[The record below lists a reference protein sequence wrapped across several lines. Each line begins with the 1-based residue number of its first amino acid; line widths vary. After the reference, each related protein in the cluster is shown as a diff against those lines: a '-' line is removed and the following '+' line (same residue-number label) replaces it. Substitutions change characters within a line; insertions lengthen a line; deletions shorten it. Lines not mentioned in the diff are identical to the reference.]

1 MSEIKRVV
9 LNTLETQ
16 KVSDKVIKKVTKT
29 ARITLIL
36 PESNEDEYPEF
47 NYKDELAAAVKKK
60 SKPVKDSSNCVENGL
75 DPFGENDDDVRRIAQ
90 EMEAK
95 YGSGVTKKKRKGRK
109 DDYADIGM
117 GYDESDPFIDNTDG
131 YDEIIPQN
139 VTTLHGGFYVN
150 CGALVFKT
158 DDEAS
163 SNASSSDPSSPDA
176 SSSSESE
183 GEEKQ
188 TPKNR
193 KRILETSD
201 SDSDTANPN
210 QKEKKPKV
218 QSAATTMQQAIQKKL
233 FSTTKIQVKKR
244 RLIDPLKKTV
254 KDLLRE
260 KREDLNMT
268 VPEELKTVEDNIEKE
283 SSKENKKPMNITSV
297 TDAIESVLKKVVQE
311 EDQLDNN
318 NINQTKPPS
327 DVTPNVVLTQ
337 NKSDSQPSSLNK
349 EKDNKPQLTRLEKEE
364 MVKLPENLPADI
376 EDLVSKMKEAALN
389 YKGEGKKAFFTKE
402 VNSWLLNLEKRSKSI
417 SKSSRVKVYEHLSQ
431 YVNCT
436 KDTLTRRARVLDLED
451 SERRLKILENKLK
464 ESVAAI
470 MPMLEEKYQQESEKI
485 MQKFPK
491 GDNNEDMKSLKLPRR
506 KFAWSEETKK
516 FLKDV
521 VSLKKR
527 CLTLEGKCKD
537 NLLEEQ
543 IMDYLRK
550 QIIPMWPVG
559 WMYVNVMTK
568 IINSMQDNSRPP
580 SSTSSQSSSSTVTV
594 KSVKHSNLSITPV
607 TNGKTNTEKPEIT
620 NSLTVTKVVNNSE
633 IDSAKKNHLIPD
645 ITIIKEK
652 DERSNSNSYKD
663 LEIIT
668 KHPSP
673 PKVDPMDV
681 PADLSI
687 HPNKSD
693 VFELVSDDSQ
703 FLEVNKVKP
712 EQGKPLT
719 YQKQP
724 KQTEMFKPY
733 ADDISIERNI
743 PEKPKVVSY
752 EEQRLPHA
760 EIIPQVAQHVDHS
773 YPNKE
778 KASGQSSYSEKSKQG
793 VEKEKYSTHIF
804 PVEEHIPHSYTERDK
819 RIPQSYPDREK
830 QSSHEVVDKD
840 KHTNP
845 EKDKRST
852 MIYPD
857 KDKHSSVS
865 YPDKDK
871 HSTMIY
877 PDKDKHSSVSY
888 PDKDKHSAM
897 IYPDKDKHS
906 SASYP
911 DKDKHSTPSYLEK
924 EKYSDHGY
932 AEKDKHAQLSYL
944 EKDKHSSH
952 GYVEKDKHVSLS
964 FVEKD
969 KHVSQGFVEKDKQVP
984 HGYVEKDKHVSHS
997 YVEKDK
1003 QVPHGY
1009 VEKDKHVSQGFVE
1022 KDKQVPHGYVEKD
1035 KHVSHSYVEK
1045 DKQVPHG
1052 YVEKDKHASRGYVE
1066 KDKHVTHG
1074 YLEKDKHLS
1083 HNYMEKDKHVTHG
1096 YVDKDKHVPHG
1107 YLEKDKDKR
1116 VSPAYLEK
1124 DKHSSRSHPD
1134 KEKHSSHSYS
1144 SKDKHSSHSYSNKEK
1159 SSSHVYVDKEK
1170 FAALAHSTPAQSTY
1184 VDKEKQSSSYS
1195 SKEKPSSH
1203 SYSDKERHVSH
1214 SYAADKDKHSYQSY
1228 SDKDRHGHSSHSERD
1243 KHKKYEDKL
1252 LHHQERASK
1261 LDNLLH
1267 NDKPANLSKQID
1279 KPTDLSK
1286 FQMFKPYSE
1295 TPKSHTDARDL
1306 TKQHHIAEYKAKE
1319 DKHHRTMDIPK
1330 SMPQDASNFTT
1341 KAFTTPSDFMNS
1353 RYDVS
1358 SSSKHRSTNAHGFTI
1373 GSLSNDIPQVSQ
1385 VKEDNGVIV
1394 KNIQTKDINR
1404 EDHHN
1409 PVIPLAAHCQGVK
1422 RKLMETYSRS
1432 AAELTSPNYY
1442 TVASNKHNEYST
1454 STPLVTKSE
1463 GDGQQD
1469 IQMVMENLKALQ
1481 KLSCSPAKTDTSV
1494 SSPVSVI
1501 SYNNKNFPS
1510 PKTTTA
1516 ALNLG
1521 RGDANS
1527 RSEFPGGFQDEF
1539 QKQFINSLQQM
1550 AANAGSSKSS
1560 YNNGS

>member
-29 ARITLIL
+29 VRITFIL
-36 PESNEDEYPEF
+36 PESNEDKHPEY
-47 NYKDELAAAVKKK
+47 NYKDELAAAVKRK
-60 SKPVKDSSNCVENGL
+60 SKPAKDSSNCVENGL

-131 YDEIIPQN
+131 YDEIIPRN

-150 CGALVFKT
+150 SGALVFKT
-158 DDEAS
+158 DDEGS

-188 TPKNR
+188 TTPKNR
-193 KRILETSD
+193 KRILDSSAD
-201 SDSDTANPN
+201 SDSDTANPA
-210 QKEKKPKV
+210 QKEKKLKV
-218 QSAATTMQQAIQKKL
+218 QSAATSMHQAIQKKL
-233 FSTTKIQVKKR
+233 FSTSKIQVKKR

-327 DVTPNVVLTQ
+327 EVTPNVVLTQ
-337 NKSDSQPSSLNK
+337 NKSDSQHSLTK
-349 EKDNKPQLTRLEKEE
+349 EKDSKPQLTRLEKEE

-402 VNSWLLNLEKRSKSI
+402 VNSMLLNLEKRSKSI

-464 ESVAAI
+464 ASVAAV

-491 GDNNEDMKSLKLPRR
+491 GDNNEDMKALKLPRR
-506 KFAWSEETKK
+506 KFVWSEETKK

-550 QIIPMWPVG
+550 QIIPMWPTG

-568 IINSMQDNSRPP
+568 IINSMQDNSRSAS
-580 SSTSSQSSSSTVTV
+580 SSTSSQSNSSTITT
-594 KSVKHSNLSITPV
+594 KAVKHSNLSITPV

-633 IDSAKKNHLIPD
+633 IDTAKKNHLIPD

-652 DERSNSNSYKD
+652 DERSSSSSYKD

-673 PKVDPMDV
+673 PKVDPKDV

-693 VFELVSDDSQ
+693 VVELGSDDSQ

-743 PEKPKVVSY
+743 PEKPKVSSY
-752 EEQRLPHA
+752 EEHRLPHA

-778 KASGQSSYSEKSKQG
+778 KAGGQSSYSEKSKQG

-819 RIPQSYPDREK
+819 RSPQSYPDREK
-830 QSSHEVVDKD
+830 QSSNVVVDKE
-840 KHTNP
+840 KQTNP
-845 EKDKRST
+845 EKDKRSLLT
-852 MIYPD
+852 
-857 KDKHSSVS
+857 
-865 YPDKDK
+865 
-871 HSTMIY
+871 
-877 PDKDKHSSVSY
+877 
-888 PDKDKHSAM
+888 
-897 IYPDKDKHS
+897 
-906 SASYP
+906 YP
-911 DKDKHSTPSYLEK
+911 DKDKHSTPNYVEK

-932 AEKDKHAQLSYL
+932 ADKDKHALLNYIEKDKHVNLGYAEKNKHVSHGYVDKDKHVPLGYVEKEKHVSHGFV
-944 EKDKHSSH
+944 EKDKHVPLGYAEKDKQGSHGFVEKDKHVTHGYVEKDKHVSH
-952 GYVEKDKHVSLS
+952 GYVEKDKHVALGYTEKDKHVTHGYVEKDKHVALGYTEKDKHGTHGY
-964 FVEKD
+964 VEKD
-969 KHVSQGFVEKDKQVP
+969 KHVS

-1003 QVPHGY
+1003 HMAHGY
-1009 VEKDKHVSQGFVE
+1009 SEKD
-1022 KDKQVPHGYVEKD
+1022 KD
-1035 KHVSHSYVEK
+1035 KHVSH
-1045 DKQVPHG
+1045 
-1052 YVEKDKHASRGYVE
+1052 
-1066 KDKHVTHG
+1066 
-1074 YLEKDKHLS
+1074 
-1083 HNYMEKDKHVTHG
+1083 
-1096 YVDKDKHVPHG
+1096 
-1107 YLEKDKDKR
+1107 
-1116 VSPAYLEK
+1116 AYLEK
-1124 DKHSSRSHPD
+1124 DKHSSRSHPE
-1134 KEKHSSHSYS
+1134 KEKHSSHNYS

-1159 SSSHVYVDKEK
+1159 SSSHAYVDKEK
-1170 FAALAHSTPAQSTY
+1170 LAALAHSAPAQN
-1184 VDKEKQSSSYS
+1184 KEKQSSSYS

-1203 SYSDKERHVSH
+1203 AYSDKERHVSH
-1214 SYAADKDKHSYQSY
+1214 SYAADKDKHSFQSY
-1228 SDKDRHGHSSHSERD
+1228 SDKDRHGHSTHLERD

-1252 LHHQERASK
+1252 LHHQERTSK

-1267 NDKPANLSKQID
+1267 NDKPANLTKQID

-1295 TPKSHTDARDL
+1295 TPKSHMDAKDL
-1306 TKQHHIAEYKAKE
+1306 TKHHPIADYKAKE
-1319 DKHHRTMDIPK
+1319 DKHQRSMDIPK
-1330 SMPQDASNFTT
+1330 SMPHDASNFTT

-1358 SSSKHRSTNAHGFTI
+1358 SSKHRSTNVHGFTI
-1373 GSLSNDIPQVSQ
+1373 GNLSNDIPQ

-1394 KNIQTKDINR
+1394 KNVQTKDINR

-1409 PVIPLAAHCQGVK
+1409 PVIPIPAHCQAVK
-1422 RKLMETYSRS
+1422 RKLMETYSRNS
-1432 AAELTSPNYY
+1432 AEITPPNYY

-1481 KLSCSPAKTDTSV
+1481 KLSCSPAKTDTSA

-1501 SYNNKNFPS
+1501 SYNKNFPS

-1516 ALNLG
+1516 GLNLG